1 MASIQERNHKY
12 KVVYY
17 YKNDAGERKQKWETY
32 DTKAEARKRKKEIE
46 YTQELGTFV
55 APKCTY
61 LSDLLDEYEMCIR
74 DSRNAVRSYV
84 STGKVSR

>member
-17 YKNDAGERKQKWETY
+17 YKNDAGVRKQKWETY

-46 YTQELGTFV
+46 YKQELGTFV
-55 APKCTY
+55 APK
-61 LSDLLDEYEMCIR
+61 
-74 DSRNAVRSYV
+74 
-84 STGKVSR
+84 